1 MKPCHQTRFAVG
13 FAAAAGSAPGPQIT
27 TSPST
32 TLAFALILAAL
43 PRRRLPMTMCF
54 PNGRSMAVPVQ
65 SLNSLP
71 SMRMLPPENWLE
83 AMPLAHCEIWQSS
96 TGALPAAKTPA
107 DATLG
112 MEHWRTVVPYLA
124 EMLAL
129 SKELVLVVT

>member
-1 MKPCHQTRFAVG
+1 
-13 FAAAAGSAPGPQIT
+13 
-27 TSPST
+27 
-32 TLAFALILAAL
+32 
-43 PRRRLPMTMCF
+43 MTMRF
-54 PNGRSMAVPVQ
+54 RAGRSMAVPVQ

-71 SMRMLPPENWLE
+71 SMSVIPPANWL
-83 AMPLAHCEIWQSS
+83 AATPLAHCEIWQSS

-112 MEHWRTVVPYLA
+112 MEHRRTVVPYLA